1 MLGQLLPTH
10 KDRVEISMRSFRSL
24 RSCIVMLKALK
35 QVSCI
40 QKDLSSPPDR
50 DSVREDPE
58 ALLSLCLQ
66 HPRKALCISPRL
78 FPHLVALRIVIVS
91 RSLLLPQVAQDLA
104 LEALQHS
111 VLARHG
117 NGDLPDLRHDT
128 SRELESKGSAYQL

>member
-1 MLGQLLPTH
+1 MPGDLGSMD
-10 KDRVEISMRSFRSL
+10 KDLGEISVRRA
-24 RSCIVMLKALK
+24 CIVKASD
-35 QVSCI
+35 QVSGI
-40 QKDLSSPPDR
+40 QKALSSPHDW
-50 DSVREDPE
+50 DSVRKDPE

-111 VLARHG
+111 VLARPS
-117 NGDLPDLRHDT
+117 NGDLPDLRHDA